1 MDIKMKFDLEY
12 FKNNKVAIN
21 CETEDEAKELIRV
34 LKEYGIK
41 WYNGDELDVEAT
53 YWNYYE
59 KNTYY
64 KINTINKLSY
74 GYNFYKNNNYKII
87 KFKYIEFKRKKD
99 MEKKLITVE
108 ELKNKTKE
116 INNCK
121 WIEYNY
127 DYTCILKCL
136 NDDNIL
142 WFDGSEFGYDDIDNI
157 IEELKKVKKQIEELR
172 QYELDKNE
180 CNKSWNKAYNHMK
193 NGGIVKHG
201 DIYYRMENSDLYSS
215 IDENFIKFNEVNN
228 INFKLLQ
235 SKDWILINE

>member
-21 CETEDEAKELIRV
+21 CETEEEAKELFKI
-34 LKEYGIK
+34 LKEYGVK
-41 WYNGDELDVEAT
+41 WWGDVELNIDET
-53 YWNYYE
+53 HWNDYQE
-59 KNTYY
+59 NTYY
-64 KINTINKLSY
+64 EINTINELSY
-74 GYNFYKNNNYKII
+74 SYNFYKNNNYKII
-87 KFKYIEFKRKKD
+87 KFKDIEFKRKKD
-99 MEKKLITVE
+99 MEKKLITLE
-108 ELKNKTKE
+108 ELENKTKE

-142 WFDGSEFGYDDIDNI
+142 WFDGSEFGYNDIDNI
-157 IEELKKVKKQIEELR
+157 INELKKAKKQIKELR
-172 QYELDKNE
+172 QYELDENE
-180 CNKSWNKAYNHMK
+180 YNKSWNEAYEYMK

-201 DIYYRMENSDLYSS
+201 YIYYRMKNGDLYSS
-215 IDENFIKFNEVNN
+215 IDESFIKFNEVNN